1 MQQQHQV
8 PMPLQRP
15 DFAVNSAFDMNEQQQ
30 LQQQHLTMSL
40 QQPDLSTSESA
51 FQMNE
56 QQHNKQPTFFQH
68 QLFPEGMN
76 SFTGTNN
83 SGMQTGNNNLPDMQ
97 SFEYQIGSDVS
108 PGWS

>member
-1 MQQQHQV
+1 MLQQHHV
-8 PMPLQRP
+8 PLSQQRP

-30 LQQQHLTMSL
+30 LQQQHLAMSL
-40 QQPDLSTSESA
+40 QQPDLSASKFA

-56 QQHNKQPTFFQH
+56 QQH
-68 QLFPEGMN
+68 N

-97 SFEYQIGSDVS
+97 SFEYQIGSDVG